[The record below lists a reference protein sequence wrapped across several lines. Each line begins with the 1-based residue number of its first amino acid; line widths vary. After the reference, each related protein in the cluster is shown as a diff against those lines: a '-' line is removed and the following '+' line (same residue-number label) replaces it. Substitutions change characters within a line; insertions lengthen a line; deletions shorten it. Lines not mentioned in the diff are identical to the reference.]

1 MASALPFISPCRRLE
16 AKPANEETNL
26 GAADGELS
34 APQCSEPNM
43 SHTKPLTI
51 LVVDDDEGHRELI
64 RRNLLRGGLTNTV
77 VALPT
82 GNAALEYVFC
92 RGAYADR
99 KGDSLLLMLL
109 DINMPGLDGAEVL
122 RQIKADPVKKKIPII
137 MLTTTDDP
145 REVNRCYE
153 LGCNEYISKPVEPVA
168 FIETIKRLGMF
179 LSVVSIVEE
188 S

>member
-1 MASALPFISPCRRLE
+1 
-16 AKPANEETNL
+16 
-26 GAADGELS
+26 
-34 APQCSEPNM
+34 M

-145 REVNRCYE
+145 REVENCHA
-153 LGCNEYISKPVEPVA
+153 LGCSTYVVKPVDYDKFAEA
-168 FIETIKRLGMF
+168 IKQFGLFIALVQVPEVRT
-179 LSVVSIVEE
+179 
-188 S
+188 